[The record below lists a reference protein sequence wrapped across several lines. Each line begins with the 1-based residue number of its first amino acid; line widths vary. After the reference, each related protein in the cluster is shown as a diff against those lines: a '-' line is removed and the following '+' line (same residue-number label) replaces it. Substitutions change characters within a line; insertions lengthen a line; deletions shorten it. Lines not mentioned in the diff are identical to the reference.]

1 MTINDARFIS
11 DVGSAVLESFESRSP
26 RDDYYNELNFFFNQ
40 RSKIA
45 KTLLQRVTS
54 RTKTNNVRIRFT

>member
-1 MTINDARFIS
+1 MNGLS
-11 DVGSAVLESFESRSP
+11 ELVSAVLESFESRSP

-45 KTLLQRVTS
+45 KTLLQQVTS
-54 RTKTNNVRIRFT
+54 RTKQHYVRIRFS